1 MAEDWYGLPFLAIW
15 GIVAVFLGSVFAFQ
29 PEWAESEY
37 RRMVNR
43 TRFTKQ
49 LAERNAPSDWVIKF
63 YRAGG
68 YVFLVLGI
76 AGLVVGVLGTIG
88 FAVGL
93 LPFK

>member
-1 MAEDWYGLPFLAIW
+1 MAEDWYGFPFLVIW

-29 PEWAESEY
+29 PEWVESEY
-37 RRMVNR
+37 RKRANR
-43 TRFTKQ
+43 TRFTRHF
-49 LAERNAPSDWVIKF
+49 AERNAPTERVIKF

-76 AGLVVGVLGTIG
+76 AGLILGVLGTIG
-88 FAVGL
+88 FAIGM